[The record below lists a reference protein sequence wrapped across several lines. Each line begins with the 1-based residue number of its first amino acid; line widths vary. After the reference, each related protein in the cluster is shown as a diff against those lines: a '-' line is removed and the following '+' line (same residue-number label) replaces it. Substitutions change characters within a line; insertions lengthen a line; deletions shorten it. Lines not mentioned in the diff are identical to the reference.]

1 MKNSVICSSWHYSK
15 NLLVHKLIKEI
26 ILELSWN
33 TLQKKTLVPSTF
45 HFWILQK
52 QNDFVRSGIRTHA
65 LIRGPEC
72 SLVGEESISWVWR
85 LRPLGHPDIVMRGQ
99 FDDFIPYYVELHKL
113 NLKNHWSSQLETLLW
128 YDCTQCFFWQQK
140 KLRLLSQKMKEM

>member
-65 LIRGPEC
+65 HIRGPES
-72 SLVGEESISWVWR
+72 SL
-85 LRPLGHPDIVMRGQ
+85 
-99 FDDFIPYYVELHKL
+99 
-113 NLKNHWSSQLETLLW
+113 SS
-128 YDCTQCFFWQQK
+128 
-140 KLRLLSQKMKEM
+140 